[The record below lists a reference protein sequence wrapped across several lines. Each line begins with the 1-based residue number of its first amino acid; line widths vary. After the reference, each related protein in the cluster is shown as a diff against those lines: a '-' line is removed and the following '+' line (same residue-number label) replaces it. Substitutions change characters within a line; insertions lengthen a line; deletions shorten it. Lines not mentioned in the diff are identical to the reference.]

1 MNTLNGSYCSTLTL
15 HPTPLH
21 LTCTGVFTS
30 PLVAHPSS
38 LTTCSLT
45 VSVPRSPQIRDGS
58 CLSVHIILDDPAGNS
73 YIQNVYAPEED
84 PELKVELY
92 TRSPEQNELLGLD
105 QMNVD

>member
-15 HPTPLH
+15 HPAPLH

-58 CLSVHIILDDPAGNS
+58 RLSVHIVLDDPAGNS
-73 YIQNVYAPEED
+73 YIQVAAKWGRVPHHTSLSTYER
-84 PELKVELY
+84 
-92 TRSPEQNELLGLD
+92 TSR
-105 QMNVD
+105 